1 MAVGA
6 LSYFQEAG
14 IGVPHDLSVISYDNI
29 PSAEFSAPR
38 LTSVHMP
45 RREMTHSGLN
55 ALLNCCYGLQRPV
68 TRSFP
73 VSVTLLASLAKAL
86 AVRRK
91 TQ

>member
-1 MAVGA
+1 MTVGA

-14 IGVPHDLSVISYDNI
+14 IRVPHDLSVISYDDT

-45 RREMTHSGLN
+45 WREMTHSGLS
-55 ALLNCCYGLQRPV
+55 ARLNCCYGLQRPV
-68 TRSFP
+68 MRSFP
-73 VSVTLLASLAKAL
+73 TSVTLRASLAKAV

-91 TQ
+91 TA